1 MSDLS
6 LVHAVRL
13 PEPGTNADGARPPML
28 VLLHGVGS
36 NERAMAQLAPAFDAR
51 FIVVSVRSPITLGPN
66 AFGWFHVSFTAQGPV
81 IVAEE
86 AEAGWRHIGRFID
99 EAVARYGAD
108 PGRVYVGGFSQG
120 AIMALA
126 TLLTAPGK
134 VAGAVAM
141 SGRLLPEV
149 LPHAA
154 PAEQLRGK
162 RAIIVHGDR
171 DEKLGVHLARWA
183 REKLSRFPIALTYEE
198 LPMGHGI
205 TEESLALVSRWLT
218 EALDAEPA
226 EARANGRE
234 VPGQGS

>member
-134 VAGAVAM
+134 VAR
-141 SGRLLPEV
+141 GRW
-149 LPHAA
+149 
-154 PAEQLRGK
+154 R
-162 RAIIVHGDR
+162 
-171 DEKLGVHLARWA
+171 
-183 REKLSRFPIALTYEE
+183 
-198 LPMGHGI
+198 
-205 TEESLALVSRWLT
+205 
-218 EALDAEPA
+218 
-226 EARANGRE
+226 
-234 VPGQGS
+234 